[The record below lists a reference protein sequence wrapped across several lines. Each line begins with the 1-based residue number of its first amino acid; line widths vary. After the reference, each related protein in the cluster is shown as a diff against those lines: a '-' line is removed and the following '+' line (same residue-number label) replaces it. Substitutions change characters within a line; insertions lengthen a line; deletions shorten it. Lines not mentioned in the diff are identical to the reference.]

1 MPENKN
7 EPDISQPGSNFSQQS
22 TMQNSDSDVN
32 KININEQE
40 TEEWDVVVTDQ
51 RRPQF
56 RSNENN
62 RGRNFYS

>member
-1 MPENKN
+1 MPENN
-7 EPDISQPGSNFSQQS
+7 IEQHSQQQGSSFSQQS
-22 TMQNSDSDVN
+22 TMHNSDSDVN
-32 KININEQE
+32 KLNITAQE

-62 RGRNFYS
+62 RGRNFRA